1 MPRTITVFS
10 GSPRD
15 FCEGGMHNGAQQ
27 CFHCWSK
34 LRSHKHETNNTKAST
49 THGILIE
56 GYFILDHNSKEWD
69 SGGPHISHIYHI
81 SHILHTTK
89 IEGTTHTKQLVN
101 GLIFRRKSEK
111 TLEDCPKKVYFWG
124 EAHSVHSLYVQLYI
138 ASSPRG
144 RICPFQLLPVALP
157 RALHTYKHSL
167 STMIAHKDSI
177 Q

>member
-15 FCEGGMHNGAQQ
+15 FCEGGMHNGAQ

-56 GYFILDHNSKEWD
+56 GHFILDHNSKEWD

-101 GLIFRRKSEK
+101 GLIFRKKSEK

-124 EAHSVHSLYVQLYI
+124 EAHSGHSLYVYNIFTKRAHLPFPI
-138 ASSPRG
+138 VACGAASGP
-144 RICPFQLLPVALP
+144 PYLQAL
-157 RALHTYKHSL
+157 TINYD
-167 STMIAHKDSI
+167 ST
-177 Q
+177 QR